1 VQLAVPRE
9 GARLIHDVALWVLAA
24 VILCWTLRLWSLG
37 AASARSVVLVASL
50 TLRILHYSRDMALSL
65 VDAAQ
70 HFGFIDETLAGIA
83 RPVHGAGRPRRD
95 VTRRADRSS

>member
-1 VQLAVPRE
+1 
-9 GARLIHDVALWVLAA
+9 
-24 VILCWTLRLWSLG
+24 
-37 AASARSVVLVASL
+37 
-50 TLRILHYSRDMALSL
+50 MALSL